1 MFTVDTL
8 MGGLCTGIKI
18 PLQDCAKNTGVS
30 LCTRGEGRICGTL
43 RYIGCIHI
51 DFTDSQAHLG
61 MFAHAQAVF
70 GKKDSRQI
78 YAMLWLLLE

>member
-1 MFTVDTL
+1 MQAVRVHGRQGVYARDKNTSARL
-8 MGGLCTGIKI
+8 
-18 PLQDCAKNTGVS
+18 CAKNSGVS
-30 LCTRGEGRICGTL
+30 LYTRGEGRICGTL

-70 GKKDSRQI
+70 GKKDS
-78 YAMLWLLLE
+78 